1 MNNPELHFK
10 KKILNLGS
18 GIEKIP
24 NSVNLDINE
33 EVGPDILHDLNVFPY
48 PLNDNEFDEI
58 HLNNVLFQLKDVF
71 LVMKEIHR
79 IVMLN
84 GKVFIKCAYFR
95 SNYAYH
101 YPASINHFTVRTFY
115 FFDPEHL
122 FYKKFKY
129 TQTKFKVEKISF
141 NNNFN
146 SGLLKKI
153 LILFANKF
161 PEIYE
166 NKLSQILPLDEI
178 SYLLKKIK

>member
-1 MNNPELHFK
+1 MKNSKIYYK

-18 GIEKIP
+18 GTEKIT
-24 NSVNLDINE
+24 NSIRLDINKK
-33 EVGPDILHDLNVFPY
+33 VNPDILHDLNIFPY
-48 PLNDNEFDEI
+48 PFKNNEFDEI
-58 HLNNVLFQLKDVF
+58 YLNNILFQLDNFF

-79 IVMLN
+79 IIKNN
-84 GKVFIKCAYFR
+84 GKIFIKCAYFR

-101 YPASINHFTVRTFY
+101 YPGSKNNFTVSTFR

-146 SGLLKKI
+146 SGFLKKI
-153 LILFANKF
+153 LVLFANKF

-178 SYLLKKIK
+178 NYILKKIN

>member
-1 MNNPELHFK
+1 MNNSELYYK

-18 GIEKIP
+18 GIEKIS

-48 PLNDNEFDEI
+48 PFNDKEFDEI
-58 HLNNVLFQLKDVF
+58 YLNNILFQLNDFF
-71 LVMKEIHR
+71 LVMKEAHR
-79 IVMLN
+79 ILKDE
-84 GKVFIKCAYFR
+84 GKIFVKCAYFR
-95 SNYAYH
+95 SSYAYH
-101 YPASINHFTVRTFY
+101 YPASINHFTVRTFC